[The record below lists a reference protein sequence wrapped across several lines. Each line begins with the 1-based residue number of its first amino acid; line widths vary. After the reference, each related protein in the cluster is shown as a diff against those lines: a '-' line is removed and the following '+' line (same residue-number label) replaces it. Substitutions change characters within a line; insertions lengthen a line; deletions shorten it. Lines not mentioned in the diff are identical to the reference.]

1 MAYKVYCLFIKE
13 HVKHFTLKKLD
24 DPFYTSQH
32 VKVNNTEF
40 NFSTILTMY
49 RYLNIKNPRD

>member
-49 RYLNIKNPRD
+49 R